1 MAFSFTDNEKF
12 SLIAIDDCFSDIEEA
27 VELADGTWVL
37 PKMPADVGD
46 TWAKWIGTIRLE
58 RLTDANLILVR
69 RITSEKPEILD
80 GEHMEL
86 YQQVFDIWNVL
97 QLSGIVYY
105 ADASALQGSF
115 ENGQANIRQMVHLDQ
130 FYFTNKSP
138 QYPVTLDRL
147 KEATEMAAVW
157 RDMVDSKKY
166 DRFLRGGVILR
177 QGMTEQYGQERIH
190 QFARAIEAL
199 IKPAKSGTTKQFKN
213 RPQTFGVSDGVDV
226 TGFTDADEYN
236 EKVRQLREK
245 YGY

>member
-12 SLIAIDDCFSDIEEA
+12 SLIAVDDCFSDVEEE
-27 VELADGTWVL
+27 VELPDGTWVL
-37 PKMPADVGD
+37 PKMPADLGD

-58 RLTDANLILVR
+58 KLTDANLILVR

-130 FYFTNKSP
+130 FYLTNKSP

-157 RDMVDSKKY
+157 RERRTARSTT
-166 DRFLRGGVILR
+166 GSPGV
-177 QGMTEQYGQERIH
+177 E
-190 QFARAIEAL
+190 
-199 IKPAKSGTTKQFKN
+199 
-213 RPQTFGVSDGVDV
+213 
-226 TGFTDADEYN
+226 
-236 EKVRQLREK
+236 
-245 YGY
+245 